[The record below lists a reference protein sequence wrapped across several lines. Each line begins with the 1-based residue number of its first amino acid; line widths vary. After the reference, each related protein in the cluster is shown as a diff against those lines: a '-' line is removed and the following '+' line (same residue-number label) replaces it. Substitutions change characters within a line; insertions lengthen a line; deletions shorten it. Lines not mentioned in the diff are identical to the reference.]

1 MKMFRKIVHAA
12 DDDDTGNG
20 VGDGDQRGVQG
31 GVHLRDGEMTDQR
44 WQEEVAKMVEI
55 LLGEEDT
62 EREGRGKAQGDCHG
76 VLVLVEEI
84 EDDVHVTLHNLLRK
98 LLRLGL

>member
-1 MKMFRKIVHAA
+1 
-12 DDDDTGNG
+12 
-20 VGDGDQRGVQG
+20 
-31 GVHLRDGEMTDQR
+31 
-44 WQEEVAKMVEI
+44 MVEI

>member
-44 WQEEVAKMVEI
+44 
-55 LLGEEDT
+55 
-62 EREGRGKAQGDCHG
+62 
-76 VLVLVEEI
+76 
-84 EDDVHVTLHNLLRK
+84 
-98 LLRLGL
+98 